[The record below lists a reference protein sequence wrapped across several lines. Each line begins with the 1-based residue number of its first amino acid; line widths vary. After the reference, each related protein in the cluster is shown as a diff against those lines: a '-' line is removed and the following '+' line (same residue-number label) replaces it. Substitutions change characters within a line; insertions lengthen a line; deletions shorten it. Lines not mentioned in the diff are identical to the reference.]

1 MNTNAKTLRNL
12 VIDNRFDDGRLTEAQ
27 LGKNDYKEL
36 STLYTNA
43 LESLTQWASK
53 DYAHTSTKKDKDT
66 AFASVKAILGL
77 YATDESRVIIDEA
90 SLRTLRD
97 FAVKPKRMYS
107 DAYKIAR
114 KLVKKAEETLSDR
127 ISDLENLGIPAPK
140 LNDED
145 FELDNYVKAVRESSV
160 DTKVGNTDMLDMF
173 VAALNTLVLRNAKI
187 EEIKKAGNWTWKRPQ
202 PVALGEFATLV
213 ENYVGDCLEE
223 GFNLKSYKDTAKDN
237 RATNEAINK
246 AVKEALDA

>member
-1 MNTNAKTLRNL
+1 MKTNATTLRTL
-12 VIDNRFDDGRLTEAQ
+12 VIDNRFEDGRLTEAQ
-27 LGKNDYKEL
+27 LGKDDYKEL
-36 STLYTNA
+36 NTLYTNA
-43 LESLTQWASK
+43 LESLTKWASK
-53 DYAHTSTKKDKDT
+53 DYAHTSTKKDKDS
-66 AFASVKAILGL
+66 AFTEVKAILGL

-107 DAYKIAR
+107 DEYKIAR

-127 ISDLENLGIPAPK
+127 ISDLENLGIPAPE

-145 FELDNYVKAVRESSV
+145 FDLNAYVVSVRESGTN
-160 DTKVGNTDMLDMF
+160 TKIGNTDMLDMF
-173 VAALNTLVLRNAKI
+173 VAALNTLALRNTKI
-187 EEIKKAGNWTWKRPQ
+187 EEVKKAGNWTWRRPQ

-237 RATNEAINK
+237 KATNEAINK